1 LPKENKKEAGTML
14 ELLLTIVTL
23 WLFFKALG
31 LAFRLTWGAA
41 KIISSLL
48 FAVAIPLLGVILFFA
63 GGLLVLI
70 PLALMGAAFGIL
82 KSCV

>member
-1 LPKENKKEAGTML
+1 ML
-14 ELLLTIVTL
+14 EILLTIVTL

-31 LAFRLTWGAA
+31 LAFRITWGAA
-41 KIISSLL
+41 KIIASLL

-63 GGLLVLI
+63 GGLLVLV
-70 PLALMGAAFGIL
+70 PLALIGLAFGIL